1 MGDEF
6 EDAKGK
12 VFVSVYPSNL
22 KDKDGNRIGKCVGK
36 VKKNVASVEQL
47 VSRAKKG
54 GIVMSAETLLYAAQ
68 ILSKAARDALS
79 EGLAVD
85 LLGLGTLGFS
95 VEGSVDQF
103 MTSLEIAEHFRLAFT
118 PSKMAEKALKNILP
132 SRIVLQNS
140 RIYISEVK
148 SLAAESAEKNTI
160 CLNRPLCIKGN
171 GLKVGG
177 EVCGVFLVPC
187 HEQNV
192 YAPRSEWIPLPNP
205 YTNTPK
211 KLELYMPDDFNIG
224 YDGEPGEEEPLFCIA
239 VVTSLNPNSRERAE
253 CVEVFSEAVRVRR
266 V

>member
-54 GIVMSAETLLYAAQ
+54 GIVMSAQ

-192 YAPRSEWIPLPNP
+192 YAQRSEWIPLPNP

-224 YDGEPGEEEPLFCIA
+224 YDGEPSEEEPFFCIA

-253 CVEVFSEAVRVRR
+253 CVEAFSEAVRVRR